1 MKEILLVELTTPDEF
16 SAEAFLTWESLGSY
30 LLNFGL
36 VDNTDQ
42 LEQLKTNNNLTLD
55 NLKIV
60 VYPNYK
66 VI

>member
-1 MKEILLVELTTPDEF
+1 MNEILLVEITTPDEF
-16 SAEAFLTWESLGSY
+16 SAEAFLNWESLGTY

-36 VDNTDQ
+36 VDSTDDLRALKIYNQ
-42 LEQLKTNNNLTLD
+42 LVLKD
-55 NLKIV
+55 IKIV